1 MCTGATGNTDVC
13 THSMLSRPAGTRAPT
28 RRSLGWAGKRQRT
41 PTHSSRSRRQPHRPA
56 PTYTPPPVSA
66 GARTCAPRS
75 NSWQCRHSRDA
86 PGHRGGVP
94 TTAAAMHAISSG
106 PNART
111 HAATHIPRRRRPSRH
126 HSQRRAPVPPAPAT
140 APTPAPSQRETPVR
154 SNAAG
159 LALAPHVSDLPAP
172 SAAPSCAGRQAYQ
185 HARACA
191 CTPAAQ
197 RQGTPAQRTRAE
209 LSKTRPAHPRGECA
223 PGRQYRRMAWPGGE
237 AVV

>member
-41 PTHSSRSRRQPHRPA
+41 PTHPSRSRRQPHRPA
-56 PTYTPPPVSA
+56 PTCTPPPVSVR
-66 GARTCAPRS
+66 ARTCAPRS
-75 NSWQCRHSRDA
+75 NSWPCRPRVDA
-86 PGHRGGVP
+86 PGHRGVYQRPPRPCTRYPACPLRVRMRQPPP
-94 TTAAAMHAISSG
+94 TAPA
-106 PNART
+106 P
-111 HAATHIPRRRRPSRH
+111 ATRH
-126 HSQRRAPVPPAPAT
+126 LSLRRAPVPLAPAT
-140 APTPAPSQRETPVR
+140 APTPAPSQRGTPVR
-154 SNAAG
+154 RNAAG

-172 SAAPSCAGRQAYQ
+172 SAAPSCAGGQAYQ